1 MVSVKRTQAE
11 AFEAAVRELDR
22 MYPVLKCPVPV
33 PSYSLRG
40 PKVREVFQQDVR
52 MNMITYAG
60 MGAINTVRANAVH
73 SGIPKEHLEAV
84 IALIYDGA

>member
-33 PSYSLRG
+33 PSYSLI
-40 PKVREVFQQDVR
+40 R